1 MLLTNTSTHSS
12 TTPHADST
20 TAVPSSASTISS
32 PSSPSVHSHS
42 SPSSSSVSSHSSKSC
57 NVRLIDFGNAMTGAE
72 ASLYYDDFD
81 VQTLYYRAPEVL
93 LGVGFSAPID
103 MWSLGCVLM
112 ELSTGKP
119 LFHCVSNQQ
128 LFSLMVRT
136 LGPLPIHPYRGGK
149 FAPQYLTSN
158 EFTYDN
164 RPVAT
169 QHVRVGGGGMGGLG
183 TSQVNSS
190 GYYHLYRMNNIAKL
204 LSSRD
209 RDYVSFILGLLEYDP
224 AARLTPTQ
232 ALFHPFF
239 GKLFPLSLLF
249 HDSSSVGQA
258 VATVT
263 RLNSKQSPHL
273 QQQQQVQQQLPP
285 PQQTDAQWTFHPSL
299 LGAARPLII
308 PSSAATVNVP
318 PNAVLGRSPYLP
330 SGRTLMDTAGT
341 SMLASA
347 SAYPLSPLTTTAFSL
362 QASPAL
368 FPVPTTDVAPLTH
381 LVHPQ
386 LLTAAGLT
394 SDAQM
399 QQLLSPSANGQLLSL
414 PALPTLSTFAPLSVP
429 TMLTAAPSSMETYYP
444 TALSSFYNLNHPATP
459 ILTARPP
466 PVVPRFPGSPD
477 LLYPQLHTLTTGGGA
492 SASPQAQ
499 VAYLHCPQLST
510 YTTLYSTASTAA
522 VASPSP
528 NATYRSLQHS
538 QLAAQQQAL
547 VESSLAFTTQ
557 QHLQTHTPLHTA
569 RKLAVTPATTITA
582 STASTSNS
590 TPGSGSHRASRR
602 RNTRVSDEKEDPD
615 SSWDDDGGRG
625 GGVRK
630 RTKDD
635 DHADGEDE
643 EKHSERNGVSSR
655 RKQRLSSNSDT
666 ALNDSDSLIHSVSVV
681 AAMQQHAVAQAQA
694 EEMLGPHSGIPPSVL
709 ARIGVPLA
717 YR

>member
-1 MLLTNTSTHSS
+1 
-12 TTPHADST
+12 
-20 TAVPSSASTISS
+20 
-32 PSSPSVHSHS
+32 
-42 SPSSSSVSSHSSKSC
+42 
-57 NVRLIDFGNAMTGAE
+57 MTGAE

-128 LFSLMVRT
+128 LFALMVRT
-136 LGPLPIHPYRGGK
+136 LGPLPTHPYRTGK
-149 FAPQYLTSN
+149 FAPQYLNSK

-164 RPVAT
+164 GPVPTHMRAA
-169 QHVRVGGGGMGGLG
+169 GGGMGGLG

-224 AARLTPTQ
+224 AVRLTPTQ

-249 HDSSSVGQA
+249 HDSSSVAQA

-263 RLNSKQSPHL
+263 RLNSKQSPHV
-273 QQQQQVQQQLPP
+273 QQQQQHVQQQ
-285 PQQTDAQWTFHPSL
+285 QADAAWTFHPSL
-299 LGAARPLII
+299 LGAARPLIV
-308 PSSAATVNVP
+308 PSNPSTINVP
-318 PNAVLGRSPYLP
+318 PNAILGRSPYLP
-330 SGRTLMDTAGT
+330 SGRTLMDAAG
-341 SMLASA
+341 SPMLASA
-347 SAYPLSPLTTTAFSL
+347 SAYPLSPLTSPAFSL

-368 FPVPTTDVAPLTH
+368 FSTSTTDVPPLTH

-386 LLTAAGLT
+386 LLTAGLT

-414 PALPTLSTFAPLSVP
+414 PTLPTLSTFAPLSVP
-429 TMLTAAPSSMETYYP
+429 TLLTGAPSSMETYYP
-444 TALSSFYNLNHPATP
+444 TALSSFYNMNHPVTP
-459 ILTARPP
+459 ILGARPP

-477 LLYPQLHTLTTGGGA
+477 LLYPQLHALAAAGGA
-492 SASPQAQ
+492 NASPQAQ
-499 VAYLHCPQLST
+499 VAAYLHSPQMST
-510 YTTLYSTASTAA
+510 YTTLFTTATSAA
-522 VASPSP
+522 VSSPSP
-528 NATYRSLQHS
+528 NATYTSLQHS

-547 VESSLAFTTQ
+547 VESSLAFATQ
-557 QHLQTHTPLHTA
+557 QHLQPITPLHTA

-582 STASTSNS
+582 STASSS
-590 TPGSGSHRASRR
+590 TPGSGSHRTSRR
-602 RNTRVSDEKEDPD
+602 RSTRGGDEKEDPD
-615 SSWDDDGGRG
+615 GWDEDGGRG

-630 RTKDD
+630 RTKEDD
-635 DHADGEDE
+635 AADAEDE
-643 EKHSERNGVSSR
+643 EKHQHERNGVTTSR
-655 RKQRLSSNSDT
+655 RKHRVASSDIPSFD
-666 ALNDSDSLIHSVSVV
+666 ADSLLASASVV
-681 AAMQQHAVAQAQA
+681 AAMQHAHAAAQA

>member
-1 MLLTNTSTHSS
+1 
-12 TTPHADST
+12 
-20 TAVPSSASTISS
+20 
-32 PSSPSVHSHS
+32 
-42 SPSSSSVSSHSSKSC
+42 
-57 NVRLIDFGNAMTGAE
+57 MTGAE

-128 LFSLMVRT
+128 LFALMVRT
-136 LGPLPIHPYRGGK
+136 LGPLPIHPYRTGK
-149 FAPQYLTSN
+149 FASQYLTSK

-164 RPVAT
+164 GPVPTHHLRAS
-169 QHVRVGGGGMGGLG
+169 GAAMGGLG

-224 AARLTPTQ
+224 AVRLTPTQ

-263 RLNSKQSPHL
+263 RLNSKQSPHVQQQQHVQQA
-273 QQQQQVQQQLPP
+273 QQQQQLVQQQA
-285 PQQTDAQWTFHPSL
+285 DAGWTFHPSL
-299 LGAARPLII
+299 LGGARPLIV
-308 PSSAATVNVP
+308 PSNASTVNVQ
-318 PNAVLGRSPYLP
+318 PNAVLGRSPYLL
-330 SGRTLMDTAGT
+330 SGRTLMDAAG
-341 SMLASA
+341 SPMLASA
-347 SAYPLSPLTTTAFSL
+347 SAYPLSPLTSPAFSL
-362 QASPAL
+362 RASPAL
-368 FPVPTTDVAPLTH
+368 FSTTATDVPPLTH

-386 LLTAAGLT
+386 LLSTAGLT
-394 SDAQM
+394 TDAQM

-414 PALPTLSTFAPLSVP
+414 PTLPTLSNFAPLSVP
-429 TMLTAAPSSMETYYP
+429 LLTATPSNMETYYP

-477 LLYPQLHTLTTGGGA
+477 LYPQLHTLATGGGA

-499 VAYLHCPQLST
+499 VAYLHSPQMPT
-510 YTTLYSTASTAA
+510 YTTLFTTASSAA
-522 VASPSP
+522 VGSPSP
-528 NATYRSLQHS
+528 NATYSSIQHS

-547 VESSLAFTTQ
+547 VESSLAFTNQ
-557 QHLQTHTPLHTA
+557 QHLQTNTPLHTA
-569 RKLAVTPATTITA
+569 RKLAVTPATAITA
-582 STASTSNS
+582 STASSSNS
-590 TPGSGSHRASRR
+590 TPGSGIHRASRR
-602 RNTRVSDEKEDPD
+602 RSTRGSDEKEDPD
-615 SSWDDDGGRG
+615 SWEDDGGRGG

-630 RTKDD
+630 RTKDED
-635 DHADGEDE
+635 GADHEDE
-643 EKHSERNGVSSR
+643 EKQERNGGSR
-655 RKQRLSSNSDT
+655 RKQRLSNSDSPLT
-666 ALNDSDSLIHSVSVV
+666 LTDADSIMNSASVV
-681 AAMQQHAVAQAQA
+681 AIMQQHAAAQA

-709 ARIGVPLA
+709 ARIGVPLS